1 MEITAARDLREEIQT
16 LERRMETLRATA
28 QDLVPIRDGLP
39 KGKVTSSAVERLA
52 VKILNLEEYL
62 RGLQEKL
69 AAVKIHLIE
78 EISAAPLKEMERR
91 VLMMRYVNCMRFR
104 DICFDLNKS
113 DARIYQW
120 HRAGLEKMRD
130 YSTLTVALE

>member
-1 MEITAARDLREEIQT
+1 MEITAARDLKEEIHSV
-16 LERRMETLRATA
+16 ERRIETLKTTA
-28 QDLVPIRDGLP
+28 QNLVPIRDGLP
-39 KGKVTSSAVERLA
+39 KGKATSSAVERLA
-52 VKILNLEEYL
+52 VKILKLEEY
-62 RGLQEKL
+62 RQAKL
-69 AAVKIHLIE
+69 KELDAVKIRLIE
-78 EISAAPLKEMERR
+78 EICAAPLKEMERR

-120 HRAGLEKMRD
+120 HRAGLEKMLN

>member
-16 LERRMETLRATA
+16 LERRIETLKTTA
-28 QDLVPIRDGLP
+28 QNLVPIRDGLP
-39 KGKVTSSAVERLA
+39 KGKATSSAVERLTVKILDLEENLRGLREKLDA
-52 VKILNLEEYL
+52 VKI
-62 RGLQEKL
+62 R
-69 AAVKIHLIE
+69 LIE
-78 EISAAPLKEMERR
+78 EICAAPLKEMERR

-120 HRAGLEKMRD
+120 HRAGLEKMLN

>member
-1 MEITAARDLREEIQT
+1 MEITAARDLKEEIHSV
-16 LERRMETLRATA
+16 ERQMETLRATA
-28 QDLVPIRDGLP
+28 QNLVPIRDGLP
-39 KGKVTSSAVERLA
+39 KGKATSSAVERLA
-52 VKILNLEEYL
+52 VKILKLEEY
-62 RGLQEKL
+62 RQAKL
-69 AAVKIHLIE
+69 KELDAVKIRLIE
-78 EISAAPLKEMERR
+78 EICAVPLKEMERR
-91 VLMMRYVNCMRFR
+91 VLMMRYVNCMQFR

>member
-1 MEITAARDLREEIQT
+1 
-16 LERRMETLRATA
+16 METLRATA
-28 QDLVPIRDGLP
+28 QNLVPIRDGLP
-39 KGKVTSSAVERLA
+39 KGKATSSAVERLA
-52 VKILNLEEYL
+52 VKILNLEENL

-69 AAVKIHLIE
+69 AAVKIRLIE
-78 EISAAPLKEMERR
+78 EICAAPLKEMERR